1 MIAYCELEN
10 AHMEEYYNF
19 FPSQPPPPHPHI
31 SDLLLIGI

>member
-19 FPSQPPPPHPHI
+19 FLSQHPHF
-31 SDLLLIGI
+31 SDLLFTGI